1 MRPKGESPFPA
12 KVYVL
17 SNGSCGSSCLNFA
30 DTVLMVPG
38 VKLIGAA
45 TSADGVYMD
54 VRSVDLP
61 SGLGSVTF
69 AQKVE
74 RGGGRAELE
83 YYDADIAYDGAW
95 SDAAVRKWVMGV
107 VKN

>member
-1 MRPKGESPFPA
+1 M
-12 KVYVL
+12 L

-38 VKLIGAA
+38 VKLVGTA

-61 SGLGSVTF
+61 SGVGAVTF

-74 RGGGRAELE
+74 RGGGRAALE
-83 YYDADIAYDGAW
+83 YYPPDIAYDGPW
-95 SDAAVRKWVMGV
+95 SDEAVRQWVLEIA
-107 VKN
+107 KRP